1 MLMSCQANIKNVR
14 LRNAENM
21 NQADYKENQI
31 NQVNWL
37 HSFVLF
43 LTILLSNKS

>member
-1 MLMSCQANIKNVR
+1 MSCQANIKNVR

-21 NQADYKENQI
+21 NQADYIYKENQI
-31 NQVNWL
+31 NQMNWL